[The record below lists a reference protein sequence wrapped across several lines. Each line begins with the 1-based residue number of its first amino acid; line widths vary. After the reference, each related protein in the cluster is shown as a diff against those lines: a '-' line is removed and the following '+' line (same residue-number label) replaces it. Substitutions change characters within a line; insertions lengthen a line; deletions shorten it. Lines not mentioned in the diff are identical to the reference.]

1 MGRGVGVCV
10 EGARTERPSAER
22 LSVYGPRTDRTHAS
36 RFRVHVW
43 GMATVLASMLWAAMA
58 DSTPEDALR
67 AVEPALADARADVA
81 TREQALGVL
90 HGFDASVTFRP
101 GVSFGTY
108 EADAVP
114 PEWSS
119 RLYVDATLGYSYDEP
134 ALLAELDGLERARA
148 AVARLRRRAVARA
161 LTAHARLLQVQL
173 TVVQLEGQ
181 VTSQGQELAA
191 LGAQANAA
199 SVPAG
204 STSADSISKGSI
216 TTGSTS
222 TAGRSGGAASRLA
235 GRARRDLELR
245 RLGVEGLRLQVEQS
259 RLELGGLQAEL
270 AGYGM
275 SAPAAYAS
283 LRFVLPP
290 ARARSTSAYRLR
302 QLAVRRAEA
311 ELTQAG
317 VYGTFQD
324 LAFSGS
330 YTTGNVAVRTD
341 VGIVEATPR
350 AELSL
355 AFPGG
360 PDAWSVGVH
369 ATVALSAAVLSTTL
383 GSLPDLQRRVRRAHE
398 ALTAYE
404 RDFPKQAARRR
415 AAAQLAERALGLAER
430 QRSLADT
437 RDARRTLYSAW
448 AEYVRQVRG
457 YLEYVDAGWEARER

>member
-1 MGRGVGVCV
+1 
-10 EGARTERPSAER
+10 
-22 LSVYGPRTDRTHAS
+22 
-36 RFRVHVW
+36 
-43 GMATVLASMLWAAMA
+43 MATVLASMLWAAMA

-67 AVEPALADARADVA
+67 AVEPALADARAEVA
-81 TREQALGVL
+81 AREQALGVL

-173 TVVQLEGQ
+173 TVAQLEEQ
-181 VTSQGQELAA
+181 VASQGQELTV

-204 STSADSISKGSI
+204 SGLIGLSSISAGSISEASI
-216 TTGSTS
+216 TTASTS
-222 TAGRSGGAASRLA
+222 TAGRSGGAASPLA
-235 GRARRDLELR
+235 GRASRDLELR

-283 LRFVLPP
+283 VRFVLPP

-317 VYGTFQD
+317 VYGTLQD
-324 LAFSGS
+324 IAFSGS

-369 ATVALSAAVLSTTL
+369 ATVVLSAAVLSTTL

-457 YLEYVDAGWEARER
+457 YLEYVDAGWEARAR

>member
-1 MGRGVGVCV
+1 
-10 EGARTERPSAER
+10 
-22 LSVYGPRTDRTHAS
+22 
-36 RFRVHVW
+36 
-43 GMATVLASMLWAAMA
+43 MA
-58 DSTPEDALR
+58 
-67 AVEPALADARADVA
+67 
-81 TREQALGVL
+81 
-90 HGFDASVTFRP
+90 
-101 GVSFGTY
+101 
-108 EADAVP
+108 
-114 PEWSS
+114 
-119 RLYVDATLGYSYDEP
+119 
-134 ALLAELDGLERARA
+134 
-148 AVARLRRRAVARA
+148 
-161 LTAHARLLQVQL
+161 
-173 TVVQLEGQ
+173 QLEEQ
-181 VTSQGQELAA
+181 VTSQGQELAV

-204 STSADSISKGSI
+204 STSADSISSGSI

-222 TAGRSGGAASRLA
+222 TAGRSGGAASPLA
-235 GRARRDLELR
+235 GRASRDLELR

-270 AGYGM
+270 AGYGL
-275 SAPAAYAS
+275 SGPAVYAP

-290 ARARSTSAYRLR
+290 AEARSTSAYRLR
-302 QLAVRRAEA
+302 QLEVRRAEA
-311 ELTQAG
+311 DLRQAG
-317 VYGTFQD
+317 VYGTLEG
-324 LAFSGS
+324 LAVSGS

-341 VGIVEATPR
+341 VGIVEAMPR

-369 ATVALSAAVLSTTL
+369 ATVVLSTAVLSTAL
-383 GSLPDLQRRVRRAHE
+383 GSLPELQRRVRRARE

-404 RDFPKQAARRR
+404 RDFPKEAARRR